1 MFDLRP
7 SWPNSL
13 WIALLFVFFASSVA
27 HGAEGNLA
35 ALVGSWI
42 RPDGG
47 YQLKVLSI
55 EEDGAAR
62 VEYFNPSPVHVA
74 EAKAEDKD
82 GTVSLY
88 VRLEDEGYPGS
99 KYRLVLQDNRLV
111 GDYFQA
117 TAGQTHQIFFD
128 RAP

>member
-1 MFDLRP
+1 MSDLRP

-42 RPDGG
+42 RPDG
-47 YQLKVLSI
+47 